1 MKRKMIPTNSSKKLG
16 KSPTGDAPIFS
27 PELKAEIDRLATQES
42 DELFTLAFS
51 RLQQIRTGQ
60 QAQVDRNNKIESW
73 RARNQN
79 RYIKIGVGV
88 GGVATIGL
96 IADKPELLSVGLLGA
111 LANVGLHAKWVCAQ
125 AVGFDYVPFKGAE
138 QRVEYLD
145 AILQSHP
152 GQPQTG
158 TEQQP

>member
-1 MKRKMIPTNSSKKLG
+1 MKSKKTPDNAI
-16 KSPTGDAPIFS
+16 KKQDKAPTDDVPIFS
-27 PELKAEIDRLATQES
+27 TELKAEIDRLAVQDS
-42 DELFTLAFS
+42 DELSPLAFV
-51 RLQQIRTGQ
+51 RLRQIRAVQ
-60 QAQVDRNNKIESW
+60 QVQVDRNNRIESW

-79 RYIKIGVGV
+79 RYIKIAVGV

-96 IADKPELLSVGLLGA
+96 LADKPELLSVGLLGA

-145 AILQSHP
+145 AILQTHP
-152 GQPQTG
+152 GQSQSG
-158 TEQQP
+158 IEQ